1 MKKSIS
7 FIVLL
12 VLVLI
17 TEKRSFSQVLI
28 NEVMHKPGPAVAPP
42 NPTINQGVR
51 RKEYVEIFNKN
62 CFAVDISC
70 WLIGSHVPA
79 VVGGNYDGAFQFPNG
94 TIIQPG
100 QHIVIGG
107 SQSQNNSSYP
117 ASYLTFDVNNYVLT
131 SNLSDPNT
139 NWLFPNGDGWV
150 ALYDNNG
157 DVVDAV
163 YWSFSSTPPDL
174 NTDSDFGSKPT
185 KPTACAI
192 SAATLASARQIK
204 TNTPTKIT
212 YVGEATNFDMTFSRL
227 PDGGTWTRNIAPSIN
242 PAAPT
247 GRCNNGQCATISA
260 ITFTANTVQPTCG
273 NNNGSLTLNVTSP
286 GNATFVWSP
295 NPAPAPV
302 NTNTSTSASNLGANS
317 YKITV
322 TQNGCSKDTTIVLS
336 PSSSLTPT
344 INITASVNPI
354 CSGTSVTFNAV
365 ITNGGA
371 SPTYQWKRNG
381 INVGTNSASFSSTA
395 LNNGDVITCVL
406 TSNAPCV
413 SPAIVTSNAINMV
426 VNVQPN
432 AGNDGS
438 TSVCD
443 NSTSAIN
450 LAALITGEQSGGTW
464 TRLTGTGGTFVSA
477 TGIFTPASGTTT
489 STFQYS
495 LIGTAPCS
503 NDVSVATVNLSA
515 QPNAG
520 SDGGIS
526 TCDNSGAAIN
536 LATLIIGE
544 QAGGTWTRLTG
555 TGGTFVAVTGTFTPA
570 PGTTTSTFQYSVAG
584 TAPCPNDLSIAT
596 VTISSGLT
604 ASVSIS
610 ASNNPICAGTSVT
623 FSATPTNGGTP
634 TYQWKLNGAN
644 VGTNSA
650 TYANSSLNNGD
661 ILTCVMTSNL
671 GCVSGSPA
679 TSNQIVMVINNPVNA
694 GSDGGISTC
703 DNSGAAINL
712 ATLIIGEQAGG
723 TWTRLTGT
731 GGTFVAVTGTFTP
744 APGTT
749 TSTFQYSVAGTAPC
763 PNDLS
768 IATVTIS
775 SGLTASV
782 SISASNNPICAGT
795 SVTFSATPTNGGTP
809 TYQWKLNGAN
819 VGTNS
824 ATYANSSLN
833 NGDILT
839 CVMTSNLGCVSG
851 SPATSN
857 QIVMVINN
865 PVNAGSDGGVLVCDN
880 NTTII
885 NLSNIITGEQ
895 AGGTWTRLTGT
906 GGTFVAV
913 TGTFTPAPGSTT
925 STFQYSLIGTTP
937 CANDASVATVNI
949 NANPNAGNDGTT
961 TVCGASTTPINL
973 NNLITSEQTGGTWT
987 RLTGAGGTFD
997 AITGVFTPALGAT
1010 NSTFQYNVTG
1020 VAPCANDVSI
1030 ATVNFSNAQPASVII
1045 SADKNSICLGSSVTF
1060 IAVPTNGGTTP
1071 SYQWKLN
1078 GVNVG
1083 ANQAT
1088 YTSSSLQN
1096 GDFIT
1101 CIMISSLSCVT
1112 ASPATSNQIVM
1123 TVTNPVIPTIVI
1135 VADNNPICAGVTV
1148 NFSANITNGGTTP
1161 SYQWKL
1167 NGINVG
1173 TNSSTYSNTSLQN
1186 GDIITCTFTSSLG
1199 CVTSTTA
1206 TSNNIV
1212 IQVTSVV
1219 VPTISISA
1227 NNNPICANTPVTL
1240 TAISNGGG
1248 NNPIYQWKLNGLN
1261 VGSNSTT
1268 YSSTTFVNGD
1278 QVSCTLTSSS
1288 SCANPTSANSNVII
1302 MNVNP
1307 IVIPTI
1313 NITLDNN
1320 SVCAGTLVTATASIT
1335 GGGSTPSYQWS
1346 VNGSN
1351 VGTNSATYFSSSFA
1365 NGDKI
1370 KCTLTSG
1377 ALCATPATLAS
1388 NEITLVINSV
1398 NIPTIT
1404 INGNT
1409 TSICTGQAVNFN
1421 ASISNGGSTPAFQ
1434 WKLNG
1439 VNIAGANS
1447 NSYSSSTLN
1456 NGDVVS
1462 CTLTSSSL
1470 CANPSVVTSSPI
1482 AIIVQPQVT
1491 PTILISTQNNPLCSG
1506 GTALF
1511 SAVITNGGSSP
1522 IYQWKVNGVTVGSN
1536 SDTYSTSTLI
1546 DNSQIT
1552 CVLTSN
1558 ATCATP
1564 TTIVSNIIVMDI
1576 INSNIP
1582 VNLGKDTILCEGDTL
1597 RLRVDGN
1604 YFVTWNTG
1612 NTTNS
1617 IAVTTPGLYGVLLET
1632 SGCAFGSDEIYVGFK
1647 DCSCHVEFPTAF
1659 SPNNDR
1665 VNDYFMQVSNC
1676 PGLSDYSLQ
1685 IFNRWGQL
1693 VFETNNPNVGWDGVF
1708 NAIFQPVDNYIFR
1721 FSANIEGRPESGSGM
1736 FVLIR

>member
-17 TEKRSFSQVLI
+17 TEKKSFSQVLI

-117 ASYLTFDVNNYVLT
+117 ASYLTFDMNNYVLT

-227 PDGGTWTRNIAPSIN
+227 PDGGTWTKNIAPSIN

-503 NDVSVATVNLSA
+503 NDVSVATVNISA
-515 QPNAG
+515 QP
-520 SDGGIS
+520 
-526 TCDNSGAAIN
+526 
-536 LATLIIGE
+536 
-544 QAGGTWTRLTG
+544 
-555 TGGTFVAVTGTFTPA
+555 
-570 PGTTTSTFQYSVAG
+570 
-584 TAPCPNDLSIAT
+584 
-596 VTISSGLT
+596 
-604 ASVSIS
+604 
-610 ASNNPICAGTSVT
+610 
-623 FSATPTNGGTP
+623 
-634 TYQWKLNGAN
+634 
-644 VGTNSA
+644 
-650 TYANSSLNNGD
+650 
-661 ILTCVMTSNL
+661 
-671 GCVSGSPA
+671 
-679 TSNQIVMVINNPVNA
+679 NA

-1186 GDIITCTFTSSLG
+1186 GDIINCTFTSSLG

-1320 SVCAGTLVTATASIT
+1320 SVCAGTLVAATASIT

-1377 ALCATPATLAS
+1377 ALCATPATLSS

-1398 NIPTIT
+1398 NIPTIA
-1404 INGNT
+1404 INANT

>member
-17 TEKRSFSQVLI
+17 TEKKSFSQVLI

-117 ASYLTFDVNNYVLT
+117 ASYLTFDMNNYVLT

-503 NDVSVATVNLSA
+503 NDVSVATVNISA
-515 QPNAG
+515 QP
-520 SDGGIS
+520 
-526 TCDNSGAAIN
+526 
-536 LATLIIGE
+536 
-544 QAGGTWTRLTG
+544 
-555 TGGTFVAVTGTFTPA
+555 
-570 PGTTTSTFQYSVAG
+570 
-584 TAPCPNDLSIAT
+584 
-596 VTISSGLT
+596 
-604 ASVSIS
+604 
-610 ASNNPICAGTSVT
+610 
-623 FSATPTNGGTP
+623 
-634 TYQWKLNGAN
+634 
-644 VGTNSA
+644 
-650 TYANSSLNNGD
+650 
-661 ILTCVMTSNL
+661 
-671 GCVSGSPA
+671 
-679 TSNQIVMVINNPVNA
+679 NA

-1020 VAPCANDVSI
+1020 EAPCANDVSI

-1186 GDIITCTFTSSLG
+1186 GDIINCTFTSSLG

-1320 SVCAGTLVTATASIT
+1320 SVCAGTLVAATASIT

-1377 ALCATPATLAS
+1377 ALCATPATLSS

-1398 NIPTIT
+1398 NIPTIA
-1404 INGNT
+1404 INANT

>member
-17 TEKRSFSQVLI
+17 TEKKSFSQVLI

-117 ASYLTFDVNNYVLT
+117 ASYLTFDMNNYVLT

-503 NDVSVATVNLSA
+503 NDVSVATVNISA
-515 QPNAG
+515 QP
-520 SDGGIS
+520 
-526 TCDNSGAAIN
+526 
-536 LATLIIGE
+536 
-544 QAGGTWTRLTG
+544 
-555 TGGTFVAVTGTFTPA
+555 
-570 PGTTTSTFQYSVAG
+570 
-584 TAPCPNDLSIAT
+584 
-596 VTISSGLT
+596 
-604 ASVSIS
+604 
-610 ASNNPICAGTSVT
+610 
-623 FSATPTNGGTP
+623 
-634 TYQWKLNGAN
+634 
-644 VGTNSA
+644 
-650 TYANSSLNNGD
+650 
-661 ILTCVMTSNL
+661 
-671 GCVSGSPA
+671 
-679 TSNQIVMVINNPVNA
+679 NA

-1096 GDFIT
+1096 GDFLT

-1186 GDIITCTFTSSLG
+1186 GDIINCTFTSSLG

-1320 SVCAGTLVTATASIT
+1320 SVCAGTLVAATASIT

-1377 ALCATPATLAS
+1377 ALCATPATLSS

-1398 NIPTIT
+1398 NIPTIA
-1404 INGNT
+1404 INANT